1 MSLLAS
7 EHHKLNYLFFVA
19 DVVAYSEIEGLHP
32 HYFYSIVKELIIQHK
47 RYRDHHQ
54 KLQSMLQMRNAKLV
68 ERVNKYRQN
77 KIDSAEGALAETH
90 YFNKAENNILNLLKL
105 AEPLEPI

>member
-1 MSLLAS
+1 
-7 EHHKLNYLFFVA
+7 
-19 DVVAYSEIEGLHP
+19 
-32 HYFYSIVKELIIQHK
+32 
-47 RYRDHHQ
+47 
-54 KLQSMLQMRNAKLV
+54 MLQMRNAKLV